1 MKLLPSILIAVPLA
15 ALAPLA
21 LPDTIYKC
29 VLSDGKTAFSSLPC
43 EGKTRQT
50 KQLAV
55 PDPEPDD
62 VSAARLKRER
72 EKLAAADKKFRQRQG
87 ARDAGYARGGPGFSM
102 ADVPSKSSKASQ
114 KDAERQEA
122 ARLNKARI
130 GNCSMPRPE
139 ANCL

>member
-1 MKLLPSILIAVPLA
+1 MKLLPSIVIAIPLA
-15 ALAPLA
+15 VLAPGA

-29 VLSDGKTAFSSLPC
+29 TQADGATAFSNRPC
-43 EGKTRQT
+43 EGKARET

-55 PDPEPDD
+55 PAPEPDD
-62 VSAARLKRER
+62 VSAARLELER

-87 ARDAGYARGGPGFSM
+87 ARDAGYARSGAGVSM
-102 ADVPSKSSKASQ
+102 VNVPSKSSKLSQ
-114 KDAERQEA
+114 KEADRQEA